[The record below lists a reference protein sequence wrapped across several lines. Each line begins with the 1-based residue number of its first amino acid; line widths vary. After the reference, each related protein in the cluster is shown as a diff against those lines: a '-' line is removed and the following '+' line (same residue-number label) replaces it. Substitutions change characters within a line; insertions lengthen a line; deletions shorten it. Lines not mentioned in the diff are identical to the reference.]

1 MKEVIRLEETS
12 KAVIKEVLAYLY
24 AGHVDIIEQ
33 IAFNAYDLLDIA
45 EIFGL

>member
-12 KAVIKEVLAYLY
+12 KAVMKEVLAYPY